1 MKPEFVISLSL
12 CTLLGAPIAHAESV
26 YPSRPVTIVVTLA
39 AGATNDI
46 VARALAQKLTE
57 STKQTFLVE
66 NRPGGNGTIGAAHVA
81 RAAGDGYTL
90 LLGNTSTLAIHPS
103 LFSKLDYDPVKDFSP
118 VSILAESPS
127 VMVVNASVPARTL
140 KEFIAYAK
148 ANPKGVAYG
157 SPGSGSPFH
166 LSGELFNSQAGTT
179 MLHVPYRGN
188 APAMTDLLGGQ
199 IQVMFDNTPN
209 VLPQIQAGKLRA
221 LAATSRERIPQ
232 LPDVPTLAEE
242 GFPGAESTSFFALV
256 APKRTSPDIIAKL
269 AGHVRQAMHD
279 AAVSKRLDELGATA
293 VGNTPQEARQ
303 YLDAQVKKWSKVVQ
317 ASGAK
322 AD

>member
-1 MKPEFVISLSL
+1 MKPLFGISIAA
-12 CTLLGAPIAHAESV
+12 CALLGPVLAQAQPA

-46 VARALAQKLTE
+46 VARTLAQKLTE
-57 STKQTFLVE
+57 LTKQPFVVE
-66 NRPGGNGTIGAAHVA
+66 NRTGGNGTIGAGHVA
-81 RAAGDGYTL
+81 RAAPDGYTL
-90 LLGNTSTLAIHPS
+90 LLGNTSTLAIHPT
-103 LFSKLDYDPVKDFSP
+103 LFRKLDYDPVNGFAP
-118 VSILAESPS
+118 ISILAESPS
-127 VMVVNASVPARTL
+127 VMVVNPSVPARTL

-148 ANPKGVAYG
+148 AHPKGVAYG

-188 APAMTDLLGGQ
+188 APAITDLIGGQ

-209 VLPQIQAGKLRA
+209 VLPLIRSGKLRA

-242 GFPGAESTSFFALV
+242 GFPRAESTSFFALV
-256 APKRTSPDIIAKL
+256 APRGTPQQVIELLSEKTRE
-269 AGHVRQAMHD
+269 AMRD
-279 AAVSKRLDELGATA
+279 PGIQKRLEELGAVS
-293 VGNTPQEARQ
+293 VGTTPQETKR
-303 YLDAQVKKWSKVVQ
+303 YLDAEVKKWGEVVK
-317 ASGAK
+317 ASGAT

>member
-1 MKPEFVISLSL
+1 MRRQLILS
-12 CTLLGAPIAHAESV
+12 IAASAV
-26 YPSRPVTIVVTLA
+26 LASGIAQARSDYPSRPVTIVVTLA

-46 VARALAQKLTE
+46 VARIVAQKLTE
-57 STKQTFLVE
+57 LTKQTFVVE
-66 NRPGGNGTIGAAHVA
+66 NRTGGNGTIGASHAAH
-81 RAAGDGYTL
+81 AAPDGYTL
-90 LLGNTSTLAIHPS
+90 MLGNTSTLAIHPS
-103 LFSKLDYDPVKDFSP
+103 LFSKLDYDPVKDFLP

-127 VMVVNASVPARTL
+127 VMVVNAAVPARTL

-188 APAMTDLLGGQ
+188 APAMTDLMGGQ

-209 VLPQIQAGKLRA
+209 VIPQIRAGKLRA
-221 LAATSRERIPQ
+221 LAATSNQRIPQ

-242 GFPGAESTSFFALV
+242 GFPEAESTSFFALV
-256 APKRTSPDIIAKL
+256 APKGTPTDIVDQLSEKAREAMRDPAI
-269 AGHVRQAMHD
+269 QA
-279 AAVSKRLDELGATA
+279 RLTELGATA
-293 VGNTPQEARQ
+293 VGSTPQQAQ
-303 YLDAQVKKWSKVVQ
+303 KYLDEQVAKWSKVVK

>member
-1 MKPEFVISLSL
+1 MRRPLILSMAA
-12 CTLLGAPIAHAESV
+12 CALLGSSIAQAQSS

-57 STKQTFLVE
+57 LTRQTFVVE
-66 NRPGGNGTIGAAHVA
+66 NRTGGNGTIGAAHVA
-81 RAAGDGYTL
+81 RAAPDGYTL

-103 LFSKLDYDPVKDFSP
+103 LFSKLDYDPVKDFVP
-118 VSILAESPS
+118 ASILAESPS
-127 VMVVNASVPARTL
+127 VMVVNPAVPARTL

-188 APAMTDLLGGQ
+188 APAMTDLMGGQ

-209 VLPQIQAGKLRA
+209 VIPQIRAGKLRA

-242 GFPGAESTSFFALV
+242 GFPAAESTSFFALV
-256 APKRTSPDIIAKL
+256 APKGTSPEVIGKL
-269 AGHVRQAMHD
+269 SEKVREAMHD
-279 AAVSKRLDELGATA
+279 PAVQKRLDELGAVA
-293 VGNTPQEARQ
+293 VGNTPPQAQR
-303 YLDAQVKKWSKVVQ
+303 YLDEQVAKWSTVVK

>member
-1 MKPEFVISLSL
+1 MRSEFIVSMSI
-12 CTLLGAPIAHAESV
+12 CALLGAPAVQAQSS

-46 VARALAQKLTE
+46 VARALAHKLTE
-57 STKQTFLVE
+57 LTKQTFVVE
-66 NRPGGNGTIGAAHVA
+66 NRTGGNGTIGAAHVA
-81 RAAGDGYTL
+81 RAPADGYTL

-103 LFSKLDYDPVKDFSP
+103 LFSKLDYDPVKDFTP

-127 VMVVNASVPARTL
+127 VMVVNPKVPAKTL

-209 VLPQIQAGKLRA
+209 VLPQIQAGKLRP

-256 APKRTSPDIIAKL
+256 APRNTPPDLIAKL
-269 AGHVRQAMHD
+269 SENVRQAMHD
-279 AAVSKRLDELGATA
+279 ETVRKRLDELGALA
-293 VGNTPQEARQ
+293 VGNTPEQARR
-303 YLDAQVKKWSKVVQ
+303 YLDAQVTKWSKVVK